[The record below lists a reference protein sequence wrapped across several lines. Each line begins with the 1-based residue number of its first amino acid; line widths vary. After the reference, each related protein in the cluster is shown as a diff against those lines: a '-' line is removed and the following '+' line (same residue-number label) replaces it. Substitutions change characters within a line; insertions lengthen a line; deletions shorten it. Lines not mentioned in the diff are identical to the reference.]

1 MHREGIDYTIPDTA
15 YVMNFHSRDAPEA
28 QLPISHASLAECVQ
42 TGVIEINS
50 LIAASSSESKFD
62 YSKKDAA
69 AGVFHHDGVQARFQP
84 AIHSPTYAEA
94 RVLLRG
100 LLGAFEDAGCK
111 ETARVTAFQ
120 VDFETEKR
128 NPIATIDL
136 TVYQRPQEGQVQIT

>member
-1 MHREGIDYTIPDTA
+1 
-15 YVMNFHSRDAPEA
+15 MNFHSRGGPEV
-28 QLPISHASLAECVQ
+28 QLPIPHASLAECVQ

-50 LIAASSSESKFD
+50 LIAASTSDTKFD
-62 YSKKDAA
+62 YSKKDAD

-120 VDFETEKR
+120 VDFETSKR

-136 TVYQRPQEGQVQIT
+136 TVYQQQEPQQQVQVN